1 MTGVPRCATVEP
13 VTLLMRE
20 ELIALREP
28 TRRMISVRRVRE
40 GSYFLE
46 PMLNELGLGTLLG
59 RCDRLASDE
68 PEALLT
74 GPT

>member
-1 MTGVPRCATVEP
+1 MANGAFVEP
-13 VTLLMRE
+13 VTLAADQE
-20 ELIALREP
+20 CIALRDAA
-28 TRRMISVRRVRE
+28 RRMISVRCVRE